1 MTVPTEDEIRNKA
14 HYLYDRTLDI
24 WWIHDP
30 EEEAFLKRGDFWQ
43 KAKEQLE
50 TEPLEEWI
58 ARLERNIE
66 AINELIEKHG
76 SIERVY
82 RYGTRRFYGDEE
94 WDKFVQS
101 HLWAGRVEPK
111 ADKVETIDWLEQ
123 REKLQKRLEE
133 IKKSAGAPPKA
144 PESAGPAYM
153 PTRREI
159 LDKALELFFKEN
171 PEAPTPEEE
180 ELKEGNYWL
189 RARDELLMTRAIPL
203 SEWERYKAEVK
214 SLAEELGV
222 VEEAAEERVSRER
235 EKWEAEI
242 QKLREEIRKLKLPPG
257 LPIEELPEEIRGY
270 VRLLH
275 VNVTAKP
282 EKKQLPGFK
291 EPTWVIPIH
300 DEETCDTVGIVHG
313 HPYTELEKYQLVKIT
328 NKRGAVLTVL
338 VLKEEYEKLAV
349 PTPTEPEIE
358 KAVKEAEEAIPEVK
372 VTAPL
377 DWKWIFSI
385 SQRVQEWLKASDRQA
400 EKRNSVAV
408 YTHVTSIIEWLEDV
422 KERLLAKTETLRMHE
437 ARRLE
442 PVIKVLRD
450 HEYEELWKEFSKE
463 LSEEAID
470 PTPYRARF
478 DDLIAWNMPLQ
489 DNRAIVVDEAKGII
503 LEKSM
508 QKYLKKLPLKPARFN
523 WKWVGWGLTSLK
535 VDVTALKEAAKREN
549 VVQAYSTTT
558 KMIETAEKLQKL
570 VEMSPDVIDFKELRK
585 KSSD

>member
-1 MTVPTEDEIRNKA
+1 MIAPTNEEIRNKA
-14 HYLYDRTLDI
+14 HYLYDKNHNI

-30 EEEAFLKRGDFWQ
+30 EEDAFLKRGNFWQ
-43 KAKEQLE
+43 KAQEQFE
-50 TEPLEEWI
+50 TENPEEWV
-58 ARLERNIE
+58 ARLEKNIK
-66 AINELIEKHG
+66 AINELVEKHG
-76 SIERVY
+76 PTERVY
-82 RYGTRRFYGDEE
+82 HHGTRRFYGDEE
-94 WDKFVQS
+94 WEKFVQS

-111 ADKVETIDWLEQ
+111 LDKVETIDWLEE
-123 REKLQKRLEE
+123 REKLERRLEE
-133 IKKSAGAPPKA
+133 IKKLPKA
-144 PESAGPAYM
+144 PEAGEDGSPAYM
-153 PTRREI
+153 PNRREI

-189 RARDELLMTRAIPL
+189 RARDKLLMTRAIPL

-214 SLAEELGV
+214 SLAEELDI
-222 VEEAAEERVSRER
+222 VEEAAEERISRER
-235 EKWEAEI
+235 ERWEAEI
-242 QKLREEIRKLKLPPG
+242 QKLREEIQKLKLPPG

-282 EKKQLPGFK
+282 EKKLLPGFK
-291 EPTWVIPIH
+291 ESTWAIPVH
-300 DEETCDTVGIVHG
+300 DEETCDTVAIVHG
-313 HPYTELEKYQLVKIT
+313 HPYTELEKYQLMKIT

-358 KAVKEAEEAIPEVK
+358 KAVKKAEEAIPEVK

-377 DWKWIFSI
+377 DWKWILSI
-385 SQRVQEWLKASDRQA
+385 AQRVQQWLKAAERQA

-442 PVIKVLRD
+442 PVIKILRD
-450 HEYEELWKEFSKE
+450 YEYEQLWKEFSKE
-463 LSEEAID
+463 LSEERID
-470 PTPYRARF
+470 PTPYRPRF

-489 DNRAIVVDEAKGII
+489 DNRAIVMDEAKGII

-508 QKYLKKLPLKPARFN
+508 EKYIKKLPLKPARFS
-523 WKWVGWGLTSLK
+523 WKWVSWGLASLR
-535 VDVTALKEAAKREN
+535 VDAGALKEAAKREN

-558 KMIETAEKLQKL
+558 KMIETADKLRKL

>member
-1 MTVPTEDEIRNKA
+1 MIAPTEDEIRNKA
-14 HYLYDRTLDI
+14 HYLYDKTQDI

-30 EEEAFLKRGDFWQ
+30 EEEALLKRGNFWQ

-50 TEPLEEWI
+50 TETPEEWI
-58 ARLERNIE
+58 ARLERNIK

-111 ADKVETIDWLEQ
+111 ADKVESIDWLDQ
-123 REKLQKRLEE
+123 REKLQKRLVET
-133 IKKSAGAPPKA
+133 KKSVETRPKT
-144 PESAGPAYM
+144 PETTGQGYM
-153 PTRREI
+153 PARREI

-171 PEAPTPEEE
+171 PEAPTPEED

-203 SEWERYKAEVK
+203 SEWERYRAEVK

-222 VEEAAEERVSRER
+222 VEEAAEERISRER

-282 EKKQLPGFK
+282 EKKLLPGFR
-291 EPTWVIPIH
+291 EPTCIIPVH
-300 DEETCDTVGIVHG
+300 DEETCDTVAIIHG
-313 HPYTELEKYQLVKIT
+313 HPYTELEKYQLMKIT
-328 NKRGAVLTVL
+328 NKRGVVLTVL

-372 VTAPL
+372 VIAPL

-385 SQRVQEWLKASDRQA
+385 AQRVQEWLKAAERQA

-442 PVIKVLRD
+442 PVIKILRD

-463 LSEEAID
+463 LSEEGID
-470 PTPYRARF
+470 PTPYLARF

-508 QKYLKKLPLKPARFN
+508 QKYLKKLPLKPTRFN

-535 VDVTALKEAAKREN
+535 VDAAALKEAAKREN

-570 VEMSPDVIDFKELRK
+570 VEMSPDVIDFKELRR